1 MVVRTRV
8 LIVTYKVSSGNQL
21 LNKKFCLSLLS
32 LFWLENVNEYYPLH
46 TAEYSTAFLLSNWL
60 YSIWHQINI

>member
-8 LIVTYKVSSGNQL
+8 LSVTYKVSSGNQL

-32 LFWLENVNEYYPLH
+32 LFWLENINEYYPLL
-46 TAEYSTAFLLSNWL
+46 TAEYSTAF
-60 YSIWHQINI
+60 